1 MANKEKQNLEWKSVW
16 KDVYLEWI
24 CGFANNQGG
33 KLYIG
38 IDDKGTILGIE
49 HAKNLLESLPS
60 KIRDALGI
68 VVNVNLLKK
77 MV

>member
-49 HAKNLLESLPS
+49 HAKIFLKAYRVKLEMLW
-60 KIRDALGI
+60 
-68 VVNVNLLKK
+68 V
-77 MV
+77 